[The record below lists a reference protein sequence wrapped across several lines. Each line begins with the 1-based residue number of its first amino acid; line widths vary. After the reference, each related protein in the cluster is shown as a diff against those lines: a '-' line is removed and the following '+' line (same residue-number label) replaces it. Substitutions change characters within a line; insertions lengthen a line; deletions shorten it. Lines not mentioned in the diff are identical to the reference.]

1 MSITDRPE
9 SPTISSQLE
18 KGELEVD
25 HDHHA
30 DDDLPEK
37 MQGHYIR
44 NLRHQIFTLYRKLFV
59 VIFVANL
66 VAFAA
71 LFSLDHHSTEHIGL
85 AVVSNIFC
93 AILIRQE
100 YVINLLFTVFCAVP
114 SSYVSY

>member
-1 MSITDRPE
+1 MN
-9 SPTISSQLE
+9 SSLE
-18 KGELEVD
+18 KGKIDDEEDLGPEDELPPK
-25 HDHHA
+25 
-30 DDDLPEK
+30 L
-37 MQGHYIR
+37 QGHYMR
-44 NLRHQIFTLYRKLFV
+44 NLRHQIFTLYRKLFG

-71 LFSLDHHSTEHIGL
+71 LFSLDRHSTEHIGL

>member
-1 MSITDRPE
+1 MSDPSTPNKQAASDLD
-9 SPTISSQLE
+9 LE
-18 KGELEVD
+18 KGELEETRE
-25 HDHHA
+25 
-30 DDDLPEK
+30 DDLPAK
-37 MQGHYIR
+37 IQGHYIR

>member
-37 MQGHYIR
+37 MQGHYMR

-71 LFSLDHHSTEHIGL
+71 LFTSQMRYFNSEALHCIQMSQMLQMPRSH
-85 AVVSNIFC
+85 
-93 AILIRQE
+93 
-100 YVINLLFTVFCAVP
+100 
-114 SSYVSY
+114 